1 MNEQQKVHAIWI
13 ATFLKEQIH
22 DRLVSRG
29 IKYNGDDFE
38 DPFIQF
44 KQCAELTFGQLD
56 EETLDHAFR
65 YMVNHKITRLAN
77 NRADFDDESRL
88 DTIADAIGYLTL
100 YYEWLVQVGK
110 TVPKDLPVESEI
122 PTESTFKTFK
132 KYLLGDSSRPKGAN

>member
-1 MNEQQKVHAIWI
+1 MNEQQKAHAIWI

-22 DRLVSRG
+22 DRLVERG
-29 IKYNGDDFE
+29 EKYNGEDYQ

-44 KQCAELTFGQLD
+44 KQCAELTFGEFN

-100 YYEWLVQVGK
+100 YYEWLAQVGK
-110 TVPKDLPVESEI
+110 SVPKDLPTEPGPVEK
-122 PTESTFKTFK
+122 PTAFKTFR
-132 KYLLGDSSRPKGAN
+132 KYLLGEDK